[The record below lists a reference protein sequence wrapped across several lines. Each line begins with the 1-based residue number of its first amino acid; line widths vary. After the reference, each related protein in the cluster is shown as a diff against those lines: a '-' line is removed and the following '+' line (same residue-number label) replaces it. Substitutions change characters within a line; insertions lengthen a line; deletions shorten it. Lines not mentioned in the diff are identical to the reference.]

1 MNKVALFGGTFDPV
15 HMGHAA
21 CVQHL
26 VEKMDFSKVVL
37 IPTSQNPLKVDRVPA
52 SKEDRLKMIELALSD
67 YKNEITVDEYEVMQQ
82 SPAFSYE
89 TLKRYQENYAPEELF
104 LVMGL
109 DTFSEIDQWKNFT
122 EILKMTNLLVVSRPP
137 YRRPF
142 GIEDLP
148 EGLKEH
154 VHSYD
159 RGFAL
164 LKSGRTIEFVTI
176 KTEDI
181 SSTLVRKKLKAGKKL
196 NRLINLDVEKYIIE
210 NDVYPRLSPGK
221 IDYKDLSFFV
231 GGILQERAMNCMG
244 YDLSHLDKLYDY
256 TLIASATSTKQALS
270 LSTIVKDRVKEE
282 YGITPFGMEGRED
295 GRWVILDY
303 GALIV
308 HIFYDFVRQEYH
320 LEGLWKEGTK
330 LELPNKERPPQT

>member
-52 SKEDRLKMIELALSD
+52 SKEDRLKMIEIALSD
-67 YKNEITVDEYEVMQQ
+67 FKDEITVDEHEVMKQ
-82 SPAFSYE
+82 SPAYSYE
-89 TLKRYQENYAPEELF
+89 TLKRYREDYDPEELY

-109 DTFSEIDQWKNFT
+109 DSFSEMDQWKNYT
-122 EILKMTNLLVVSRPP
+122 DILEMTNLLVVSRPP

-148 EGLKEH
+148 KGIQEH
-154 VHSYD
+154 VHSYE

-181 SSTLVRKKLKAGKKL
+181 SSTLIRKKLKSGKKL
-196 NRLINLDVEKYIIE
+196 NSLINIDVEKYIIA
-210 NDVYPRLSPGK
+210 NDVYPRLSPSK
-221 IDYKDLSFFV
+221 VDFKELAHFV
-231 GGILQERAMNCMG
+231 GGILKERATNCMG
-244 YDLSHLDKLYDY
+244 YDLTKLDKLYDY
-256 TLIASATSTKQALS
+256 TLVASATSTKQALS
-270 LSTIVKDRVKEE
+270 LSNIVKDAVKEE
-282 YGITPFGMEGRED
+282 YGLNPFGIEGRED

-303 GALIV
+303 GSMIV

-320 LEGLWKEGTK
+320 LESLWKDGEKLVISAPETK
-330 LELPNKERPPQT
+330 TTT